1 MIQFMIKSR
10 GIALDSRNLCSR
22 ESRISSLIWR
32 QLIERMEEIIFH
44 YGADKRYVEIEITE
58 SMGDLQMEVVAEGGR
73 NLTGSTRKW
82 EVQRTRIRKAE

>member
-1 MIQFMIKSR
+1 
-10 GIALDSRNLCSR
+10 
-22 ESRISSLIWR
+22 
-32 QLIERMEEIIFH
+32 MEEIIFH

-73 NLTGSTRKW
+73 NLTGSTRKR